1 MSDPVMNVLSMD
13 PRSIAAP
20 RLPLGPEGRS
30 AREAALE
37 FEGLLMA
44 QLFQTLRKTVEPSGL
59 FGEEGQ
65 ARSTYEYLLDQAVV
79 QQAMASG
86 RGWGLAER
94 LEQAWTQREEKTAL
108 STGSEGDL
116 KNSVSV
122 PIGTLSR

>member
-1 MSDPVMNVLSMD
+1 MPDAPMNPLALD
-13 PRSIAAP
+13 PRALVAP
-20 RLPLGPEGRS
+20 RLPSAPEGRS
-30 AREAALE
+30 PREAARE

-59 FGEEGQ
+59 FGEDGQ

-79 QQAMASG
+79 QHAMTTG

-94 LEQAWTQREEKTAL
+94 LEQAWAQREEKTAL
-108 STGSEGDL
+108 SGPGGRDL
-116 KNSVSV
+116 KDSVSV